1 MKKLT
6 LFFLSLLACGL
17 AFQACDNTKTYAE
30 MLEGPFRTINT
41 DNKYRIGNPSER

>member
-17 AFQACDNTKTYAE
+17 VFQACYNTKTYAE
-30 MLEGPFRTINT
+30 LLV
-41 DNKYRIGNPSER
+41 